1 MIDLKVNERK
11 KFNFQLEISGVQ
23 ARDLTGSMKIIID
36 GINYGF
42 PIEMIDGSVVA
53 EIPALEKIT
62 KATLTEGQSLPVSLE
77 IIANDT
83 LIIPWKDSFTV
94 RKPVKVEAKMVNI
107 KDILDEINITP
118 KIKITN
124 IKEEKVDKKEEKKLE
139 EKVDIKPIKKH
150 KSKMSRTIFGD

>member
-23 ARDLTGSMKIIID
+23 AVDLKGSMKLIID
-36 GINYGF
+36 GVGYGF
-42 PIEMIDGSVVA
+42 PVELVDGSVVA

-83 LIIPWKDSFTV
+83 LIVPWKDSFTV
-94 RKPVKVEAKMVNI
+94 RKPVKVEATIVDM
-107 KDILDEINITP
+107 KDILDEINIKP
-118 KIKITN
+118 KITITN
-124 IKEEKVDKKEEKKLE
+124 IKEEVVNKKEKKIE
-139 EKVDIKPIKKH
+139 EKIKVKPKK
-150 KSKMSRTIFGD
+150 KSKMSRTIFGE

>member
-1 MIDLKVNERK
+1 MIDLKVNEIK

-23 ARDLTGSMKIIID
+23 VQDLKGSMKLIID
-36 GINYGF
+36 GVEYGF
-42 PIEMIDGSVVA
+42 PIEIIDGSVVA
-53 EIPALEKIT
+53 EIPSLEKIT

-83 LIIPWKDSFTV
+83 LIVPWKDSFTV
-94 RKPVKVEAKMVNI
+94 RKPIKVEAKMVDM

-124 IKEEKVDKKEEKKLE
+124 IKEEVIKKEKKA
-139 EKVDIKPIKKH
+139 DAKPVKKH
-150 KSKMSRTIFGD
+150 KSKMSRTIFGDK